1 MHNFGY
7 AIRPYAVIKCIM
19 TTSAVITYFMIT
31 YAKLLNIAI
40 EKRYNATLDQF
51 DSKTCMALSY
61 ASHSHGIAINLRN
74 RIDKDWSF
82 SI

>member
-1 MHNFGY
+1 
-7 AIRPYAVIKCIM
+7 M
-19 TTSAVITYFMIT
+19 TTSDVITYFMII

-40 EKRYNATLDQF
+40 EKRYSATWDLF

-61 ASHSHGIAINLRN
+61 ASHSHGIATKLGN
-74 RIDKDWSF
+74 RIDKVRSF